1 MSAMKTF
8 SLAAFAALS
17 LGVGSAMAQNDGTS
31 APDSYLT
38 APHLTRQA
46 TPTNQVQSGSSDVSS
61 TTTRFGANRA
71 PATAYDYGD
80 LANPG

>member
-1 MSAMKTF
+1 MSTLKTL

-38 APHLTRQA
+38 APPTTRQMA
-46 TPTNQVQSGSSDVSS
+46 PTNQVQSGSSDVT
-61 TTTRFGANRA
+61 TTTRFGTDRA
-71 PATAYDYGD
+71 PTPTYDYGD

>member
-1 MSAMKTF
+1 MSAMKTL

-31 APDSYLT
+31 APDSYVT
-38 APHLTRQA
+38 APHSTRQA
-46 TPTNQVQSGSSDVSS
+46 APTNQVQSGSSDVN
-61 TTTRFGANRA
+61 TTTQFGTNRA
-71 PATAYDYGD
+71 PAPAYDYGD